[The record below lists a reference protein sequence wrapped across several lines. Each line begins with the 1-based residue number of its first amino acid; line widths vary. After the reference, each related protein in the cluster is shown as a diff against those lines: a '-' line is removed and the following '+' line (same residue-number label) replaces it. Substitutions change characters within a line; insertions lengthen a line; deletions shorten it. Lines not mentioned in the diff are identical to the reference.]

1 MNYFLILLHG
11 NYPSFEHKPVT
22 DEQLNEALKTLKT
35 KKSCGYDDISSDVMK
50 YISPL
55 VFEQWSIFMI
65 CL

>member
-11 NYPSFEHKPVT
+11 NYPSFEHEPVT

-55 VFEQWSIFMI
+55 VFEQ
-65 CL
+65 